1 MRDDVFGPFHLLE
14 RIGIGGM
21 AEVFL
26 ARAEGAAAD
35 ARPIVVKRILPQL
48 SESPESIGM
57 FLDEARLGE
66 KLVHPHIVSV
76 LEYGTADG
84 TPYMVLPWIDGCDLG
99 TLDGRAH
106 QLGKRI
112 PTVHVAT
119 IASAVARGL
128 HAAHEAID
136 PKTGRALHVIHRDV
150 SPSNVLLGKTGEIK
164 VADFGV
170 ARSTTQSTRTATG
183 TIKGK
188 LSYMAPEQIHGTPLG
203 RRSDIYSFGVL
214 LWELLVGRRLHE
226 KKSDVQVL
234 KAVIDEEVP
243 RVSHFRPSIPAELDA
258 LVARCVEKD
267 PALRPTT
274 AAAVADLLDVWR
286 RHHRDSTEAAY
297 RDWLAASAA
306 LFEPVDPTLRAP
318 RRTPVEMAK
327 PLISDEATPVL
338 KRVKTPSS
346 PKEGLKLAQKGP
358 EKKRDRVLYVEDEA
372 ENRDVA
378 ELRLRRSYELLLA
391 KNDEEACRI
400 LRDEGATLSAIL
412 MDIQLKG
419 SALDGI
425 ELVHLIRGTLPDDKK
440 PSYARGIAPL
450 KLPVFF
456 VTAYGGRYSTDELLK
471 AGAERVVSKP
481 VNFAELT
488 LALIDVHLK
497 KAVRT

>member
-1 MRDDVFGPFHLLE
+1 MRDDLFGPFRLLE

-26 ARAEGAAAD
+26 ARAQGAAPD
-35 ARPIVVKRILPQL
+35 APPVVVKRILPQL
-48 SESPESIGM
+48 VESPESIGM

-66 KLVHPHIVSV
+66 KLKHPHILPV
-76 LEYGTADG
+76 LEHGTADG
-84 TPYMVLPWIDGCDLG
+84 ASYMVLPFVDGCDLG
-99 TLDGRAH
+99 TLDSRAH
-106 QLGKRI
+106 QLGRRI
-112 PTVHVAT
+112 PTVHIAT

-136 PKTGRALHVIHRDV
+136 PESGRALHVIHRDV
-150 SPSNVLLGKTGEIK
+150 SPSNVLIGKTGEIR

-188 LSYMAPEQIHGTPLG
+188 LSYMAPEQIHGNPLD

-243 RVSHFRPSIPAELDA
+243 RVSHFRPSVPAELDA
-258 LVARCVEKD
+258 LVASCVAKE
-267 PALRPTT
+267 PELRPST
-274 AAAVADLLDVWR
+274 AALVADQLDAWR
-286 RHHRDSTEAAY
+286 RHHRDATDAAF
-297 RDWLAASAA
+297 RTWLEASAA
-306 LFEPVDPTLRAP
+306 LFEPLDPTLRVA
-318 RRTPVEMAK
+318 RRTPVELAK
-327 PLISDEATPVL
+327 PLISDEATPIL
-338 KRVKTPSS
+338 KRVKTPST

-400 LRDEGATLSAIL
+400 LRDEGSTLSAVL

-425 ELVHLIRGTLPDDKK
+425 ELVHLIRGTLSEAKK
-440 PSYARGIAPL
+440 PAYARGIAPL

-456 VTAYGGRYSTDELLK
+456 VTAYGGRYSTDELLA

-488 LALIDVHLK
+488 LALIDIHLK